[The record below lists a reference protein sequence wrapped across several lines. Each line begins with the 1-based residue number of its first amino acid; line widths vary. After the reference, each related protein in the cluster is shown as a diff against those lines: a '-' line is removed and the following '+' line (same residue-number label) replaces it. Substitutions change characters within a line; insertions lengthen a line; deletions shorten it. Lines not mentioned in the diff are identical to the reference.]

1 MLERILITLVVLV
14 AIGLLGLGWRY
25 YKIKV
30 TQGIQPAESMAGVPT
45 LLYFSAD
52 YCKPC
57 KFQQTPIIDSLA
69 TKLGD
74 AVVVKTYDVTQ
85 HPDLASRY
93 KVLTLP
99 TTVVVDRQ
107 GKVAHINYGVITQA
121 KLETQL
127 L

>member
-1 MLERILITLVVLV
+1 MLERILITLVILAVL
-14 AIGLLGLGWRY
+14 GLLGLGWRY

-52 YCKPC
+52 YCQPC
-57 KFQQTPIIDSLA
+57 KLRQTPIIDSLA

>member
-1 MLERILITLVVLV
+1 MLERIVIVLIILAGL
-14 AIGLLGLGWRY
+14 GLLGLGWRY
-25 YKIKV
+25 YKIRV
-30 TQGIQPAESMAGVPT
+30 TQRIQPAEIVAGVPM

-57 KFQQTPIIDSLA
+57 KLQQTPIIDSLA

-74 AVVVKTYDVTQ
+74 AVVVKTYDVIQ
-85 HPDLASRY
+85 HPDLANRY

-99 TTVVVDRQ
+99 TTVVLDRQ
-107 GKVAHINYGVITQA
+107 GKVAHINYGVTAQT
-121 KLETQL
+121 KLEAQL

>member
-1 MLERILITLVVLV
+1 MLERILITLVILV
-14 AIGLLGLGWRY
+14 VAGLLGLGWRY

-30 TQGIQPAESMAGVPT
+30 TQGIQPAEIAAGVPM
-45 LLYFSAD
+45 LLYFCAD
-52 YCKPC
+52 YCPPC
-57 KFQQTPIIDSLA
+57 KLQQTPIINSLA

-74 AVVVKTYDVTQ
+74 TVVIKSYDVTQ

-107 GKVAHINYGVITQA
+107 GKVAHINYGVMTQA